1 MQKYLHFCILHRF
14 EVILLDV
21 LTTSNRIKLLCKSNG
36 VTVKTLLESTDINR
50 NFIYDLKRSGRIPSV
65 DKFERIADYLDCSV
79 DYLLG
84 RSPTPERDGGSFSPA
99 LQQLLDAADGLTNE
113 EIVKSVEYM
122 RFLRACRK

>member
-1 MQKYLHFCILHRF
+1 MYQSADIATRSKCLAKRKKIPLKELFG
-14 EVILLDV
+14 EAG
-21 LTTSNRIKLLCKSNG
+21 LTVN
-36 VTVKTLLESTDINR
+36 TLANMKISMPKADNLAI
-50 NFIYDLKRSGRIPSV
+50 
-65 DKFERIADYLDCSV
+65 IADLLDCSV

-122 RFLRACRK
+122 SFLRACRK